1 MKADVVRQW
10 RKLPKDFPPK
20 STTHDCFVELQ
31 CTGACSQEF
40 TMRSYLTHPAGVPVW
55 VAEVRV
61 VKRTYGWL
69 GRCPRMVKDYENL
82 TRSHIG
88 FILRR

>member
-1 MKADVVRQW
+1 MSSASGGNCR
-10 RKLPKDFPPK
+10 RIFRPRARR
-20 STTHDCFVELQ
+20 TTALSSFNALGV
-31 CTGACSQEF
+31 F
-40 TMRSYLTHPAGVPVW
+40 TRIHHVLH
-55 VAEVRV
+55 AEVRV

-69 GRCPRMVKDYENL
+69 GRGPRMVKDYENL